1 MTIKSC
7 FELLCGIGLFLFGIH
22 IMGEGL
28 QKAAGEKLKSLLSAL
43 TQNRFMSVLVG
54 FIVTAII
61 QSSTA
66 TTVMAVGFVNVGLMT
81 LRQSVGVIMGA
92 NIGTTVTSVLI
103 AIDFSQIAPL
113 AVFLGAM
120 TVMFVKNEKIKTA
133 AEIVTGFG
141 LLFFG
146 MNVMSVSM
154 EPLRDFQPLQHFLTH
169 NNNALS
175 GIIIGTVMTAL
186 IQSSSA
192 SVGVLQTLALK
203 GLIPLRFAIYVLY
216 GQNIGTVFTAML
228 SAIGANANAK
238 RAGMIHLLFNV
249 VGTILFMP
257 LMVAIPFESMIE
269 KISSNPSAQISAV
282 HIIFNVASTVIMFP
296 FAKQLEQAAV
306 ILVPDKK
313 K

>member
-7 FELLCGIGLFLFGIH
+7 FELLCGIGLFLYGIH

-28 QKAAGEKLKSLLSAL
+28 QKAAGEKLRSLLSTL

-120 TVMFVKNEKIKTA
+120 TVMFVKKEKIKTA

-154 EPLRDFQPLQHFLTH
+154 EPLKDFQPLLHFRTH

-249 VGTILFMP
+249 IGTILFMP
-257 LMVAIPFESMIE
+257 LMVAIPFESMIV